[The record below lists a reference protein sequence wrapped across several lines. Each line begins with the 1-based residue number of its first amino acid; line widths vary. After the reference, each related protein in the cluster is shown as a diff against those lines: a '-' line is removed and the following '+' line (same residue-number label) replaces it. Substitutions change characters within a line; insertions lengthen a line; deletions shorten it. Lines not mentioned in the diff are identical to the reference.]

1 MLIYV
6 AGALADAERV
16 RAVQAAV
23 VRAGHEVALDWTR
36 GADAALTDYES
47 QPAASA
53 AVASADLAAVL
64 AADAV
69 LVVASE
75 HEGRGVYVELGAAL
89 ARASAGA
96 LQHVAV
102 LGPVHHQSVF
112 FHHPAVTRW
121 VTVEAWLDSLG

>member
-1 MLIYV
+1 MRRRRRGSRSGP
-6 AGALADAERV
+6 AGRAQALV
-16 RAVQAAV
+16 
-23 VRAGHEVALDWTR
+23 WTR

-64 AADAV
+64 TADAV
-69 LVVASE
+69 LVVAPE

-89 ARASAGA
+89 ACASAGA

-102 LGPVHHQSVF
+102 LGPIQHQSVF

-121 VTVEAWLDSLG
+121 VGVEAWLDSLG

>member
-6 AGALADAERV
+6 AGTLADAERV
-16 RAVQAAV
+16 RAVQDAV
-23 VRAGHEVALDWTR
+23 VAGGHELSLDWTR
-36 GADAALTDYES
+36 GADAALTEYES

-64 AADAV
+64 AAEAV
-69 LVVASE
+69 LVVAPE

-102 LGPVHHQSVF
+102 LGPIQHQSVF